1 MNYFDYTIF
10 LINFAVILGI
20 IKYLRIYLKTQITS
34 ILSFRK
40 SSQHRK
46 VRTCSDLRH
55 FDDLRC
61 IGPAAEYTKKRDQSN
76 FVKPKEWVD
85 YAMVTVYNIYT
96 YIVYNIYTY
105 IVYLFLNLYNK
116 SNENEDENNESS
128 KPHEVKEGI
137 ENKDDEIG
145 ENKDDG
151 IGENKDD
158 EIGEKKDEE
167 GGENKDDEI
176 GENKDDE
183 IGENKD
189 EEGGENKDD
198 EIGENKDEEGGE
210 NKDEEGGKNKDDE
223 IGENKDE
230 EGGESGYRFNPIMN
244 MVFYVK
250 SKVYTLIDYIIN
262 KYINT
267 NRIEND
273 LYVNQYSP
281 VLPMMI
287 DELSIEYT
295 STDLNDNCEP
305 SILLEN
311 NKSAEYNTIFFF
323 MENGRKNNSE
333 SQPVEYERG
342 ESKLESDGEKSKS
355 DSHPVEDDRRES
367 KSEDLE
373 VDGVSVY
380 FHRYNTC
387 TTDSCPIYTNTE
399 TIISLGE

>member
-1 MNYFDYTIF
+1 
-10 LINFAVILGI
+10 
-20 IKYLRIYLKTQITS
+20 
-34 ILSFRK
+34 
-40 SSQHRK
+40 
-46 VRTCSDLRH
+46 
-55 FDDLRC
+55 
-61 IGPAAEYTKKRDQSN
+61 
-76 FVKPKEWVD
+76 
-85 YAMVTVYNIYT
+85 MVTVYNIYT

-176 GENKDDE
+176 GENKDDEIGEKKHEEGGENKDDEIGEKKHDEIGENKDDEGGENKDDE

>member
-137 ENKDDEIG
+137 E
-145 ENKDDG
+145 
-151 IGENKDD
+151 
-158 EIGEKKDEE
+158 
-167 GGENKDDEI
+167 
-176 GENKDDE
+176 
-183 IGENKD
+183 
-189 EEGGENKDD
+189 
-198 EIGENKDEEGGE
+198 
-210 NKDEEGGKNKDDE
+210 NKDDE